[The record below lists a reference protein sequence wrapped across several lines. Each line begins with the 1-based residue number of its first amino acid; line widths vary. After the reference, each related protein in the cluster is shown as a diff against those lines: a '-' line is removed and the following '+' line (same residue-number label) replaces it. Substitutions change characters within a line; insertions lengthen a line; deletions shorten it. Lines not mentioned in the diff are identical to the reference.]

1 MNCRKAAFLLLA
13 AVSFIFAQDSETLNI
28 FASLGFGFPTGGQVF
43 SSHTY
48 DGVALSEREDKY
60 FNYGQ
65 GIKFDAG
72 IQYFM
77 MENVALQ
84 AAFGY
89 SGRIPKLKIRDINN
103 VVNTTT
109 TIRDSS
115 INYSSS
121 LFGLKVLVV
130 PRFEIL
136 ELLNMY
142 TGVGIGF
149 FWNSLSYE
157 ASRLAGTDVVNYE
170 GKIKSS
176 PALGLLG
183 LMGIDIPLSDLMTAF
198 GEVAFE
204 QMSFKWRKRIEEGRY
219 TIVYE
224 KDANTVDAPQR
235 IPGSNWQIRAGIR
248 FIAF

>member
-48 DGVALSEREDKY
+48 DDNTLTERKDNY

-65 GIKFDAG
+65 GIKLEAG

-84 AAFGY
+84 LAFGF
-89 SGRIPKLKIRDINN
+89 SGKVPRLEIQNN
-103 VVNTTT
+103 HNFTNAALL
-109 TIRDSS
+109 DSS
-115 INYSSS
+115 ISINYRSS

-157 ASRLAGTDVVNYE
+157 RSKTIGTNVDNFD

-183 LMGIDIPLSDLMTAF
+183 LLGIDIPLSDLMAVF

-204 QMSFKWRKRIEEGRY
+204 QLSFKWRKRIEDGL
-219 TIVYE
+219 TINYE
-224 KDANTVDAPQR
+224 KDAANLDAPLR
-235 IPGSNWQIRAGIR
+235 APGSNWQIRAGIR
-248 FIAF
+248 FIVF